1 MRNIKKKLPKIGR
14 PSALSEDLAGL
25 YLYFIRIDIGYEC
38 IVFSC
43 SVEVK
48 LILIFSYQ
56 AEAKSSAYGEL
67 GCLHSLLGNFEQA
80 ITCLQHQVAIAREKG
95 DRVGEGEAVC
105 GLGGVYQ
112 HMGEFDKALE
122 HHQLDL
128 QIALGTGSAICQ
140 CE

>member
-1 MRNIKKKLPKIGR
+1 MNVLF
-14 PSALSEDLAGL
+14 SVVLLELT
-25 YLYFIRIDIGYEC
+25 Y
-38 IVFSC
+38 SC
-43 SVEVK
+43 SYK
-48 LILIFSYQ
+48 G
-56 AEAKSSAYGEL
+56 EAKSSAYGEL

-80 ITCLQHQVAIAREKG
+80 ITCLQHQVALAREKG
-95 DRVGEGEAVC
+95 DKVGEGEAVC